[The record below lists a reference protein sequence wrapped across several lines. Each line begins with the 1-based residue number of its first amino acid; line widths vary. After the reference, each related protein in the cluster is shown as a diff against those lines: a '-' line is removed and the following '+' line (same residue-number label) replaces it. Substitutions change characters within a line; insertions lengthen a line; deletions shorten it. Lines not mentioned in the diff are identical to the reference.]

1 MYNSAFPKIE
11 YYLYNYKEI
20 SDRINKLNTQN
31 SDLDYNHF
39 NYGLWIR
46 TKLNR
51 GNSLENQVV
60 NKINNECIIKKL
72 NLWKKLIQEDSEIE
86 EIIEDADIN
95 KTYGILL
102 YLGWDDVRGKVV
114 DTLSD
119 ALYSISNEEISYRL
133 TIIGENLED
142 IEEQS
147 YTAKEDENLN
157 IPFPSII
164 RTFDEKDLERQMDY
178 FILNKENPQKEDIDI

>member
-72 NLWKKLIQEDSEIE
+72 NLWRKLIQEVLKEYKETDSLKYKFICLKYIKKLNDTEIE
-86 EIIEDADIN
+86 EILKIDKYKQKDIRAN
-95 KTYGILL
+95 ILHYIFL
-102 YLGWDDVRGKVV
+102 LCLK
-114 DTLSD
+114 
-119 ALYSISNEEISYRL
+119 
-133 TIIGENLED
+133 
-142 IEEQS
+142 
-147 YTAKEDENLN
+147 KN
-157 IPFPSII
+157 IL
-164 RTFDEKDLERQMDY
+164 REVK
-178 FILNKENPQKEDIDI
+178 

>member
-11 YYLYNYKEI
+11 YYLYNYKKI

-72 NLWKKLIQEDSEIE
+72 NLWKKLIQEVLKEYKETDSLKYKFICLKYIKKLSDTEIE
-86 EIIEDADIN
+86 EILKIDKYKQKDIRAN
-95 KTYGILL
+95 ILHYIFL
-102 YLGWDDVRGKVV
+102 LCLK
-114 DTLSD
+114 
-119 ALYSISNEEISYRL
+119 
-133 TIIGENLED
+133 
-142 IEEQS
+142 
-147 YTAKEDENLN
+147 KN
-157 IPFPSII
+157 IL
-164 RTFDEKDLERQMDY
+164 REVK
-178 FILNKENPQKEDIDI
+178 

>member
-1 MYNSAFPKIE
+1 MGYR
-11 YYLYNYKEI
+11 
-20 SDRINKLNTQN
+20 SD
-31 SDLDYNHF
+31 
-39 NYGLWIR
+39 IR
-46 TKLNR
+46 L
-51 GNSLENQVV
+51 
-60 NKINNECIIKKL
+60 IIKKSSL
-72 NLWKKLIQEDSEIE
+72 GKLIQEDSEIE

-114 DTLSD
+114 DILSD

-164 RTFDEKDLERQMDY
+164 RTFDEKELERQMDY

>member
-72 NLWKKLIQEDSEIE
+72 NLWRKLIQEVLKEYKETDSLKYEFICLKYIKKLSDTEIE
-86 EIIEDADIN
+86 EILKIDKYKQKDIRADILHYIFLLCLKKN
-95 KTYGILL
+95 ILRE
-102 YLGWDDVRGKVV
+102 VK
-114 DTLSD
+114 
-119 ALYSISNEEISYRL
+119 
-133 TIIGENLED
+133 
-142 IEEQS
+142 
-147 YTAKEDENLN
+147 
-157 IPFPSII
+157 
-164 RTFDEKDLERQMDY
+164 
-178 FILNKENPQKEDIDI
+178 

>member
-1 MYNSAFPKIE
+1 M
-11 YYLYNYKEI
+11 KEEHYGYR
-20 SDRINKLNTQN
+20 SD
-31 SDLDYNHF
+31 
-39 NYGLWIR
+39 IR
-46 TKLNR
+46 L
-51 GNSLENQVV
+51 
-60 NKINNECIIKKL
+60 IIKKSSL
-72 NLWKKLIQEDSEIE
+72 GKLIQEDSEIE

>member
-1 MYNSAFPKIE
+1 MGYR
-11 YYLYNYKEI
+11 
-20 SDRINKLNTQN
+20 SD
-31 SDLDYNHF
+31 
-39 NYGLWIR
+39 IR
-46 TKLNR
+46 L
-51 GNSLENQVV
+51 
-60 NKINNECIIKKL
+60 IIKKSSL
-72 NLWKKLIQEDSEIE
+72 GKLIQEDSEIE

-178 FILNKENPQKEDIDI
+178 FILNKENPQKETNY

>member
-1 MYNSAFPKIE
+1 MGYR
-11 YYLYNYKEI
+11 
-20 SDRINKLNTQN
+20 SD
-31 SDLDYNHF
+31 
-39 NYGLWIR
+39 IR
-46 TKLNR
+46 L
-51 GNSLENQVV
+51 
-60 NKINNECIIKKL
+60 IIKKSSL
-72 NLWKKLIQEDSEIE
+72 GKLIQEDSEIE
-86 EIIEDADIN
+86 EIIEEADIN

>member
-1 MYNSAFPKIE
+1 MGYRSN
-11 YYLYNYKEI
+11 
-20 SDRINKLNTQN
+20 
-31 SDLDYNHF
+31 
-39 NYGLWIR
+39 IR
-46 TKLNR
+46 L
-51 GNSLENQVV
+51 
-60 NKINNECIIKKL
+60 IIKKSSL
-72 NLWKKLIQEDSEIE
+72 GKLIQEDSEIE

>member
-72 NLWKKLIQEDSEIE
+72 NLWKKLIQEVLKEYKENDSLKYKFICLKYIKKLSDTEIE
-86 EIIEDADIN
+86 EILKIDKYKQKDIRAN
-95 KTYGILL
+95 ILHYIFL
-102 YLGWDDVRGKVV
+102 LCLK
-114 DTLSD
+114 
-119 ALYSISNEEISYRL
+119 
-133 TIIGENLED
+133 
-142 IEEQS
+142 
-147 YTAKEDENLN
+147 KN
-157 IPFPSII
+157 IL
-164 RTFDEKDLERQMDY
+164 REVK
-178 FILNKENPQKEDIDI
+178 

>member
-72 NLWKKLIQEDSEIE
+72 NLWKKLIQRSFKGIQRNRFFEI
-86 EIIEDADIN
+86 
-95 KTYGILL
+95 
-102 YLGWDDVRGKVV
+102 
-114 DTLSD
+114 
-119 ALYSISNEEISYRL
+119 
-133 TIIGENLED
+133 
-142 IEEQS
+142 
-147 YTAKEDENLN
+147 
-157 IPFPSII
+157 
-164 RTFDEKDLERQMDY
+164 
-178 FILNKENPQKEDIDI
+178 

>member
-60 NKINNECIIKKL
+60 NKINNKKIKLMEKI
-72 NLWKKLIQEDSEIE
+72 NSRSFKGIQRNRFFEI
-86 EIIEDADIN
+86 
-95 KTYGILL
+95 
-102 YLGWDDVRGKVV
+102 
-114 DTLSD
+114 
-119 ALYSISNEEISYRL
+119 
-133 TIIGENLED
+133 
-142 IEEQS
+142 
-147 YTAKEDENLN
+147 
-157 IPFPSII
+157 
-164 RTFDEKDLERQMDY
+164 
-178 FILNKENPQKEDIDI
+178 

>member
-72 NLWKKLIQEDSEIE
+72 NLWRKLIQEV
-86 EIIEDADIN
+86 
-95 KTYGILL
+95 L
-102 YLGWDDVRGKVV
+102 
-114 DTLSD
+114 
-119 ALYSISNEEISYRL
+119 
-133 TIIGENLED
+133 
-142 IEEQS
+142 
-147 YTAKEDENLN
+147 KEY
-157 IPFPSII
+157 
-164 RTFDEKDLERQMDY
+164 K
-178 FILNKENPQKEDIDI
+178 

>member
-72 NLWKKLIQEDSEIE
+72 NLWKK
-86 EIIEDADIN
+86 IN
-95 KTYGILL
+95 SRSFKRNTKKPIL
-102 YLGWDDVRGKVV
+102 
-114 DTLSD
+114 
-119 ALYSISNEEISYRL
+119 
-133 TIIGENLED
+133 
-142 IEEQS
+142 
-147 YTAKEDENLN
+147 
-157 IPFPSII
+157 
-164 RTFDEKDLERQMDY
+164 
-178 FILNKENPQKEDIDI
+178 

>member
-1 MYNSAFPKIE
+1 MGYR
-11 YYLYNYKEI
+11 
-20 SDRINKLNTQN
+20 SD
-31 SDLDYNHF
+31 
-39 NYGLWIR
+39 IR
-46 TKLNR
+46 L
-51 GNSLENQVV
+51 
-60 NKINNECIIKKL
+60 IIKKSSL
-72 NLWKKLIQEDSEIE
+72 GKLIQEDSEIE

-178 FILNKENPQKEDIDI
+178 FILNKKNPQKEDIDI

>member
-60 NKINNECIIKKL
+60 NKINNECIIKKI
-72 NLWKKLIQEDSEIE
+72 KLMEKINSRSFKGIQRNRFFE
-86 EIIEDADIN
+86 
-95 KTYGILL
+95 
-102 YLGWDDVRGKVV
+102 V
-114 DTLSD
+114 
-119 ALYSISNEEISYRL
+119 
-133 TIIGENLED
+133 
-142 IEEQS
+142 
-147 YTAKEDENLN
+147 
-157 IPFPSII
+157 
-164 RTFDEKDLERQMDY
+164 
-178 FILNKENPQKEDIDI
+178 

>member
-72 NLWKKLIQEDSEIE
+72 NLWKKLIQEVLKEYKETDSLKYKFIC
-86 EIIEDADIN
+86 
-95 KTYGILL
+95 LFL
-102 YLGWDDVRGKVV
+102 VYLFW
-114 DTLSD
+114 
-119 ALYSISNEEISYRL
+119 
-133 TIIGENLED
+133 
-142 IEEQS
+142 
-147 YTAKEDENLN
+147 
-157 IPFPSII
+157 
-164 RTFDEKDLERQMDY
+164 
-178 FILNKENPQKEDIDI
+178 

>member
-72 NLWKKLIQEDSEIE
+72 NLWKKLIQEVLKEYEETDSLKYKFICLKYIKKLSDTEIE
-86 EIIEDADIN
+86 EILKIDKYKQKDIRAN
-95 KTYGILL
+95 ILHYIFL
-102 YLGWDDVRGKVV
+102 LCLK
-114 DTLSD
+114 
-119 ALYSISNEEISYRL
+119 
-133 TIIGENLED
+133 
-142 IEEQS
+142 
-147 YTAKEDENLN
+147 KN
-157 IPFPSII
+157 IL
-164 RTFDEKDLERQMDY
+164 REVK
-178 FILNKENPQKEDIDI
+178 

>member
-20 SDRINKLNTQN
+20 LDRINKLNTQN

-72 NLWKKLIQEDSEIE
+72 NLWRKLIQEVLKEYKETDSLKYKFICLKYIKKLSDTEIE
-86 EIIEDADIN
+86 EILKIDKYKQKD
-95 KTYGILL
+95 
-102 YLGWDDVRGKVV
+102 
-114 DTLSD
+114 
-119 ALYSISNEEISYRL
+119 
-133 TIIGENLED
+133 
-142 IEEQS
+142 
-147 YTAKEDENLN
+147 
-157 IPFPSII
+157 I
-164 RTFDEKDLERQMDY
+164 RTN
-178 FILNKENPQKEDIDI
+178 ILHYIFLLCLKKNILREVK

>member
-72 NLWKKLIQEDSEIE
+72 NLWKKLIQEVLKKYKETDSLKYKFICLKYIKKLSDTEIE
-86 EIIEDADIN
+86 EILKIDKYKQKDIRAN
-95 KTYGILL
+95 ILHYIFL
-102 YLGWDDVRGKVV
+102 LCLK
-114 DTLSD
+114 
-119 ALYSISNEEISYRL
+119 
-133 TIIGENLED
+133 
-142 IEEQS
+142 
-147 YTAKEDENLN
+147 KN
-157 IPFPSII
+157 IL
-164 RTFDEKDLERQMDY
+164 REVK
-178 FILNKENPQKEDIDI
+178 